1 MVISAKQFDPREC
14 EGRVH
19 VERRA
24 TLRVVAPMETIP
36 SPCMAH
42 DSIFA
47 SAPML
52 SMILD
57 NGEAHQFARLLAR
70 MTILC
75 FWTIWHQAN
84 TG

>member
-1 MVISAKQFDPREC
+1 
-14 EGRVH
+14 
-19 VERRA
+19 
-24 TLRVVAPMETIP
+24 METIH
-36 SPCMAH
+36 SPCVAH